1 MISEES
7 PETNIAI
14 KAGIIKTNTFK
25 GIFFRRV
32 IFTLFSELILLQK
45 IDVPW
50 HSFFNAIRD
59 FEFREVSQSNFSF

>member
-7 PETNIAI
+7 PETNIVI

-32 IFTLFSELILLQK
+32 IFT
-45 IDVPW
+45 
-50 HSFFNAIRD
+50 
-59 FEFREVSQSNFSF
+59 

>member
-1 MISEES
+1 MISEEI

-32 IFTLFSELILLQK
+32 IFT
-45 IDVPW
+45 
-50 HSFFNAIRD
+50 
-59 FEFREVSQSNFSF
+59 